1 MRRTSHAIDSFH
13 AEDDSHIVVRLETIR
28 RIIED
33 KFVAAGEILN
43 QSLSGIDDLVQS
55 LDRFAKTFDQ
65 HIVAATKADLT
76 VASAKLCT
84 LPVCHS
90 RHVDHINELS
100 RSRGKLGRQVS
111 AMRCYLAFLGAF
123 SRNAKLVADAA
134 PKSGFADLA
143 RNIRA
148 CVAESTS
155 ELATLEAEL
164 SELQRGL
171 ESASTQGE
179 ILGRQIAELVPAVPD
194 DLVAAAKF
202 VAGHYTAVA
211 ATTGQVSAIARD
223 IQARVIRILAALQFG
238 DITRQRI
245 EHILACLIRIEADS
259 AFVEQ
264 HIRQRFRATCYSLIA
279 LQLAEVNADF
289 DREIAEIEK
298 NMVEMAVDAKALLKL
313 HDITFDRD
321 GGKSRG
327 FLHVLAA
334 RIDAAL
340 KLVGTIEAADHSA
353 TKTSR
358 ATVDA
363 VHKLERRIHRI
374 QSLHHDM
381 RITAPNLD
389 DPADER
395 LVEVTGDIRE
405 HARLLEEAAKV
416 GLETLDKLL
425 YLANS
430 VIGAGRH
437 SFSDNKAASAA
448 AAALTIAARRI
459 REARDT
465 TETDIVEVVAQ
476 GDAVAHILALS
487 GQKLCLRREIGDIL
501 SLAATDAARQADGAY
516 QCGEELPEALITTLI
531 GFSTTY
537 TMAPER
543 TLHMAFLM
551 SLAIPLGEQ
560 TLIADELDAELF

>member
-1 MRRTSHAIDSFH
+1 MRRNSLAIDAFP
-13 AEDDSHIVVRLETIR
+13 EDDSHIVLRLETIR

-33 KFVAAGEILN
+33 KFVAAGEILT
-43 QSLSGIDDLVQS
+43 QSLGGIDDLIQS
-55 LDRFAKTFDQ
+55 LDRFARIFDQ
-65 HIVAATKADLT
+65 RIVAATKADLT
-76 VASAKLCT
+76 VAAAKLCT
-84 LPVCHS
+84 LPVCHA
-90 RHVDHINELS
+90 HHLDHINELARS
-100 RSRGKLGRQVS
+100 RSKIGRQVS

-123 SRNAKLVADAA
+123 SRNARLVAEAA
-134 PKSGFADLA
+134 PQSGFAEMA
-143 RNIRA
+143 VAIRA
-148 CVAESTS
+148 CVAESST

-179 ILGRQIAELVPAVPD
+179 ILGRQIASLLPAVPD
-194 DLVAAAKF
+194 DLVAAGKF
-202 VAGHYTAVA
+202 VAGHYAAVA
-211 ATTGQVSAIARD
+211 ATTEQVSTIARD
-223 IQARVIRILAALQFG
+223 IQARVVRILAALQFG

-245 EHILACLIRIEADS
+245 EHILACLIRIEADA
-259 AFVEQ
+259 AFVPAN
-264 HIRQRFRATCYSLIA
+264 IRKRFRATCHGLIA
-279 LQLAEVNADF
+279 LQLDEINADF

-298 NMVEMAVDAKALLKL
+298 NMVEMAIDAKALLRL

-334 RIDAAL
+334 RIDAAR
-340 KLVGTIEAADHSA
+340 KLVATIEVADRSA
-353 TKTSR
+353 VNTSR

-381 RITAPNLD
+381 
-389 DPADER
+389 PAASPGQDAQFASI
-395 LVEVTGDIRE
+395 TGDIRE
-405 HARLLEEAAKV
+405 HARLLQEAAKV
-416 GLETLDKLL
+416 GLTTLDKLL

-437 SFSDNKAASAA
+437 SISDNKAASAA
-448 AAALTIAARRI
+448 AALKLAARRI

-465 TETDIVEVVAQ
+465 TETDIVEVAAQ

-487 GQKLCLRREIGDIL
+487 GQRLCLRREIGDIL
-501 SLAATDAARQADGAY
+501 SLAAAEAAHLGDGAY
-516 QCGEELPEALITTLI
+516 TRDDELPPQLIDTLA
-531 GFSTTY
+531 GLSTTY

-543 TLHMAFLM
+543 ALHLAFLL
-551 SLAIPLGEQ
+551 SLAIPPGDHA
-560 TLIADELDAELF
+560 LIADEPDAELF